1 MLNLSKAV
9 TVRDL
14 LVYGIVM
21 ATLRA
26 YEPVFMPQLIELIS
40 Y

>member
-26 YEPVFMPQLIELIS
+26 YPVRHQDDPALPVA
-40 Y
+40 